1 MPLIKPNSM
10 KLRDPKEDNL
20 IDPDNSV
27 IAVIDYQPTQLL
39 TQESTNTAKIMRNVV
54 DLVELGKLY
63 NVPIVASTVNVT
75 SGGNE
80 PSFPALREAFG
91 DINVYDRM
99 SINAWEDQNFY
110 DAVHATGRKKLIIA
124 ALWTEACLS
133 FPSLDALKEGYEVY
147 PVLDCVA
154 GSSVDA
160 HNAAIM
166 RLQSMGA
173 QMTSIPQLACEF
185 QRNYDINKDTVPGYA
200 KILSDAGSFLK
211 VR

>member
-10 KLRDPKEDNL
+10 KLRDSKEDNL
-20 IDPDNSV
+20 IDPENSV

-39 TQESTNTAKIMRNVV
+39 TQESANTAKIMRNVV

-63 NVPIVASTVNVT
+63 NVPVIASTVNVT

-133 FPSLDALKEGYEVY
+133 FPTLDALKEGYEVY

-166 RLQSMGA
+166 RMQVKGA

-185 QRNYDINKDTVPGYA
+185 QHNYDINKATVPGYS
-200 KILSDAGSFLK
+200 KILLDAGSFLK